1 MLLWLWL
8 TLAALAG
15 NLTVHVLDVGQGD
28 AILIEAPD
36 DKRVLIDAG
45 TAKSGVAELLLQR
58 GIKKL
63 NMVVAT
69 HPHADHI
76 GGMVDILKTF
86 DVGLYVDNG
95 MTHTTLTYSRT
106 MQAVEKREVNYRS
119 AVAGRTFKLGS
130 EATLTV
136 LHPRQTPL
144 RGTRSD
150 LNSNSVV
157 LRLVHGNNCFLF
169 TGDAEDPTERDLIN
183 RGIEQC
189 DVLKVAHHGSGHSTS
204 DSFLA
209 AVKPQVAIISA
220 GANNRYGHPDPE
232 LVGRLQR
239 ANVPFHRTDLRG
251 TISLK
256 SDGSVVSVTTEK
268 AAPAQSADATLA
280 EDSTQPAAMPA
291 ASLSTR
297 AGAAS
302 PASTTTNINAATA
315 AELDQLPGIGPSKAA
330 AIVSYRSQHGPF
342 ASCLDLSKVYGIG
355 PKTVAGIVEF
365 CTTEDQ
371 TP

>member
-1 MLLWLWL
+1 MLIWLWL
-8 TLAALAG
+8 TLSALAG
-15 NLTVHVLDVGQGD
+15 DLTVHILDVGQGD
-28 AILIEAPD
+28 AVLIEAPD

-45 TAKSGVAELLLQR
+45 TAKSGVADMLKQR
-58 GIKKL
+58 GIKNL

-76 GGMVDILKTF
+76 GGMVDVLKSF

-106 MQAVEKREVNYRS
+106 MQAVEKHEVHYRS
-119 AVAGRTFKLGS
+119 AVVGRTFNVGS

-136 LHPRQTPL
+136 LHPRQTHL

-169 TGDAEDPTERDLIN
+169 TGDAEDPTEQDLLN

-204 DSFLA
+204 DRFLA

-220 GANNRYGHPDPE
+220 GLNNRYGHPDPE
-232 LVGRLQR
+232 LIGRLQR
-239 ANVPFHRTDLRG
+239 AKVPFHRTDVRG

-256 SDGSVVSVTTEK
+256 SDGSVVSVTAERAKPGPSADPVTEDSSPGST
-268 AAPAQSADATLA
+268 ALPAPPIAPAPDGPL
-280 EDSTQPAAMPA
+280 
-291 ASLSTR
+291 
-297 AGAAS
+297 
-302 PASTTTNINAATA
+302 PASGITNINVATA
-315 AELDQLPGIGPSKAA
+315 AELDRLPGIGPSKAA
-330 AIVSYRSQHGPF
+330 AIVSYRAQNGQF
-342 ASCLDLSKVYGIG
+342 AS
-355 PKTVAGIVEF
+355 
-365 CTTEDQ
+365 
-371 TP
+371 